1 MKVLVL
7 QHLEKTNCFPRCAL
21 YLGDVISGQNNKR
34 RKKERKKVVMPC
46 TSVSALEQVEKI
58 DSTKSN
64 HGVIASLFTLI

>member
-34 RKKERKKVVMPC
+34 RKKERKKEGGD
-46 TSVSALEQVEKI
+46 ALHERER
-58 DSTKSN
+58 SRAGREN
-64 HGVIASLFTLI
+64 R